1 MQDKASVAVLKTESS
16 AQWRRSMTA
25 AEAFCVLPKHQKH
38 TRKEID
44 DKDNI
49 DMLDSCVGSVADR
62 MQQ

>member
-25 AEAFCVLPKHQKH
+25 AEIFCVLPKHQNTQEK
-38 TRKEID
+38 ID

-49 DMLDSCVGSVADR
+49 DMPDSCAGSVVDR